1 MIFADFIEKFTYKM
15 YKYSFFF
22 VLFLSVNCLYG
33 QFTQFPIGFAPAN
46 APANIKKI
54 ATNLADNSQT
64 YRGLPG
70 VLPFFEDFSDYQVG
84 NQTLP
89 NNAFWINVG
98 VVINNTRADN
108 APSLGVATL
117 DAFDIKGTPYNI
129 ASPLSQGYS
138 DTLTAKNIDL
148 SAILPTATD
157 VFLSFWW
164 QAGGKVEAPDAS
176 DFLLLQGKDNAN
188 NWVEIWRKYGDGTF
202 TAFKQENIQLTSN
215 FFHSGFQ
222 FRFLRF
228 GRVSGDFDAWH
239 LDYIYLNQNRT
250 LADVARQDV
259 AFSRQPQSYLKNY
272 TAMPVKQYF
281 ANQAAE
287 INTEIIT
294 NVKNL
299 DNNFRLIDYNCEL
312 KNTRTNTVLMNLPI
326 TTTEPNI
333 QANDPNFLITATPQT
348 LSNSPVLNTPISL
361 EYAFRLISTDAT
373 APIDFTVNNVIKGK
387 TELDNYFA
395 YDDGTAEYVA
405 GIAQTQGKIAVQYKL
420 NQPAIITDID
430 ISFVPFKQ
438 NLSQETFILS
448 IWKKVKGREDEILF
462 QKSLQVKYPT
472 SPNGFVRFAV
482 DSTKIVNIVD
492 TFYVGIQQT
501 SNDLLAIGFD
511 KDNNAQTKTFFN
523 IQGNWE
529 QDPLIKGALMIRPV
543 FDNDV
548 FVPGSVTALND
559 NQGNKNGVLLFPN
572 PSKANENNVISIK
585 SPTRIASVH
594 IYNTQGQTQ
603 EVIFDKEN
611 QTITTKNLS
620 KGLYMALLKD
630 VNGKIFSK
638 KIVLE

>member
-1 MIFADFIEKFTYKM
+1 MIFANFVETLLIKM
-15 YKYSFFF
+15 YKYSFLFSF
-22 VLFLSVNCLYG
+22 FLSVNCLFA
-33 QFTQFPIGFAPAN
+33 QFKQFPIGFAPAN
-46 APANIKKI
+46 VPKNIPSNI
-54 ATNLADNSQT
+54 PHNSQT
-64 YRGLPG
+64 QRGIAG
-70 VLPFFEDFSDYQVG
+70 VLPFFEDFSD
-84 NQTLP
+84 NKTLP
-89 NNAFWINVG
+89 NADFWTNVG
-98 VVINNTRADN
+98 VIINNTRADN
-108 APSLGVATL
+108 APSVGVATL

-138 DTLTAKNIDL
+138 DTLTAKSIDL

-202 TAFKQENIQLTSN
+202 TTFKQENIQLTSN

-239 LDYIYLNQNRT
+239 LDYIYLNKNRT
-250 LADVARQDV
+250 ITDTTRQDV

-287 INTEIIT
+287 INTEITT
-294 NVKNL
+294 NIKNL
-299 DNNFRLIDYNCEL
+299 DNIFRIISYDCEL
-312 KNTRTNTVLMNLPI
+312 KNTRNNAVLASLPI
-326 TTTEPNI
+326 TTTTSIIQPND
-333 QANDPNFLITATPQT
+333 ANFLVTATPQT
-348 LSNSPVLNTPISL
+348 LTNAPLNAPISL
-361 EYAFRLISTDAT
+361 EYAFRLTSTDAT
-373 APIDFTVNNVIKGK
+373 APVDFKVNDTIKGK

-420 NQPAIITDID
+420 NAPAVITDID

-548 FVPGSVTALND
+548 FVPDVATALND
-559 NQGNKNGVLLFPN
+559 NQDTKNNISLLPN
-572 PSKANENNVISIK
+572 PSKTGENNVISIK
-585 SPTRIASVH
+585 ALTRITNVQV
-594 IYNTQGQTQ
+594 YNTQGQMQ

-611 QTITTKNLS
+611 QNIITKNLS

-630 VNGKIFSK
+630 ANGKIFSK

>member
-1 MIFADFIEKFTYKM
+1 MIFAIFVETLLIKM

-22 VLFLSVNCLYG
+22 VFFLSINCVLA
-33 QFTQFPIGFAPAN
+33 QFKQFPIGFAPAN
-46 APANIKKI
+46 VSKNIPSNIPA
-54 ATNLADNSQT
+54 NSQT
-64 YRGLPG
+64 QRGIAG
-70 VLPFFEDFSDYQVG
+70 VLPFFEDFSD
-84 NQTLP
+84 NKILP
-89 NNAFWINVG
+89 NADFWTNVG

-138 DTLTAKNIDL
+138 DTLTAKSIDL

-176 DFLLLQGKDNAN
+176 DFLLLQAKNNAG

-202 TAFKQENIQLTSN
+202 SVFKQENIQLTSSPANN
-215 FFHSGFQ
+215 FFYSGFQ

-239 LDYIYLNQNRT
+239 LDYIYLNKNRT
-250 LADVARQDV
+250 LTDITRQDV

-299 DNNFRLIDYNCEL
+299 DNNFRIISYDCEL
-312 KNTRTNTVLMNLPI
+312 KNTRNNAVLASLPI
-326 TTTEPNI
+326 VAPISII
-333 QANDPNFLITATPQT
+333 QANDANFLVTATPQT
-348 LSNSPVLNTPISL
+348 LTNAPLNTPISL
-361 EYAFRLISTDAT
+361 EYAFRLTSTDAT
-373 APIDFTVNNVIKGK
+373 TPIDFKVNDTIKGK

-420 NQPAIITDID
+420 NAPAVITDID

-548 FVPGSVTALND
+548 FMPDVTTALND
-559 NQGNKNGVLLFPN
+559 NQGNKNNIFLFPN
-572 PSKANENNVISIK
+572 PSKTGENNVISIK
-585 SPTRIASVH
+585 SPIRIASVH
-594 IYNTQGQTQ
+594 VYNTQGQAQ
-603 EVIFDKEN
+603 EIIFDKEN
-611 QTITTKNLS
+611 QQIITKNLS
-620 KGLYMALLKD
+620 KGLYMSLLKD
-630 VNGKIFSK
+630 INGKIISK
-638 KIVLE
+638 KIILE

>member
-1 MIFADFIEKFTYKM
+1 M
-15 YKYSFFF
+15 
-22 VLFLSVNCLYG
+22 
-33 QFTQFPIGFAPAN
+33 GFAPAN
-46 APANIKKI
+46 LNKLSKDISHKNPLN
-54 ATNLADNSQT
+54 TSNNPNNSQN
-64 YRGLPG
+64 YRGIAG
-70 VLPFFEDFSDYQVG
+70 VLPFFEDFSTS
-84 NQTLP
+84 QTFP
-89 NNAFWINVG
+89 DTAFWTNSGTI
-98 VVINNTRADN
+98 INNTRADN

-117 DAFDIKGTPYNI
+117 DAFNINGTPYNI

-138 DTLTAKNIDL
+138 DTLTAKIIDL
-148 SAILPTATD
+148 SSILPTATD
-157 VFLSFWW
+157 VFFSFWW

-202 TAFKQENIQLTSN
+202 TTFKQENIQLINN

-239 LDYIYLNQNRT
+239 LDYIYLDKNRT
-250 LADVARQDV
+250 LADTTRQDV
-259 AFSRQPQSYLKNY
+259 AFSRQPKSYLKNY

-281 ANQAAE
+281 VNQVAE

-294 NVKNL
+294 NINNL
-299 DNNFRLIDYNCEL
+299 DSVPRINADYDCEL
-312 KNTRTNTVLMNLPI
+312 KNTRSNVVLATLPI
-326 TTTEPNI
+326 TTSAPII
-333 QANDPNFLITATPQT
+333 QVNDPNFLVTATPQLLPIPT
-348 LSNSPVLNTPISL
+348 NTSLPILL
-361 EYAFRLISTDAT
+361 EYSFRFTSTDASV
-373 APIDFTVNNVIKGK
+373 PVDFKVNDTIKGR

-420 NQPAIITDID
+420 NQPAVITDID
-430 ISFVPFKQ
+430 ICFVPFKQ

-448 IWKKVKGREDEILF
+448 IWKKVNGRTDEILF

-472 SPNGFVRFAV
+472 STNGFVRFAV

-548 FVPGSVTALND
+548 FAPSSVTALD
-559 NQGNKNGVLLFPN
+559 NQNDSKSISLFPN
-572 PSKANENNVISIK
+572 PSKVGENNIIKIK
-585 SPTRIASVH
+585 SLTPITSLH
-594 IYNTQGQTQ
+594 LYNAQGQIQ

-611 QTITTKNLS
+611 QNITTKNLS
-620 KGLYMALLKD
+620 KGLYVALLKD
-630 VNGKIFSK
+630 IQGKVFSK